1 LRHARRRWRALYCV
15 QSVIHDDER
24 VDAVQ
29 RLMKSVEPPM
39 PDASTTRRLN
49 VGCGRNI
56 IPGWINLDAAALAG
70 VDIVAD
76 LESCR
81 DRPLPIES
89 DSVDEFLLSHV
100 LEHIR
105 DSLGLM
111 QDLHRVAKAGATAV
125 IRLPYGSS
133 DDAWEDQTHIRAYFT
148 QSFGY
153 FSQPYYWRADYG
165 YRGDWQ
171 PRQIT
176 LFVDADLCGGLELPA
191 INEMLHSRR
200 NVVREMVAELVA
212 IKPAREPRRDLQEL
226 PCIDIRLA

>member
-1 LRHARRRWRALYCV
+1 MVRAGV
-15 QSVIHDDER
+15 AGGAQRPDKR
-24 VDAVQ
+24 VDTIQ
-29 RLMKSVEPPM
+29 RLVTFLELPM
-39 PDASTTRRLN
+39 PHATTTRRLN

-56 IPGWINLDAAALAG
+56 VPGWINLDAAALPG

-105 DSLGLM
+105 DSLALM

-125 IRLPYGSS
+125 VRMPYGSS
-133 DDAWEDQTHIRAYFT
+133 DDAWEDQTHVRAYFI

-171 PRQIT
+171 PRRIT
-176 LFVDADLCGGLELPA
+176 LSVDANLCGGLELPA
-191 INEMLHSRR
+191 IHEMIRSRR
-200 NVVREMVAELVA
+200 NVVGEMVAELIAV
-212 IKPAREPRRDLQEL
+212 KPAREPRRDLLEL
-226 PCIDIRLA
+226 PRVDIQLA

>member
-1 LRHARRRWRALYCV
+1 
-15 QSVIHDDER
+15 
-24 VDAVQ
+24 
-29 RLMKSVEPPM
+29 M
-39 PDASTTRRLN
+39 PDASTTKRLN

-105 DSLGLM
+105 DSLALM
-111 QDLHRVAKAGATAV
+111 QDLHRVAKAGAMAV
-125 IRLPYGSS
+125 VRLPYGSS
-133 DDAWEDQTHIRAYFT
+133 DDAWEDQTHVRAYFT

-171 PRQIT
+171 PRRIT
-176 LFVDADLCGGLELPA
+176 LFVNDNLCSRLEMPA
-191 INEMLHSRR
+191 INELIQSRR
-200 NVVREMVAELVA
+200 NIVQEMVAELEA
-212 IKPAREPRRDLQEL
+212 IKPPRDPRRELQQL
-226 PCIDIRLA
+226 PRIEIRPA

>member
-1 LRHARRRWRALYCV
+1 M

-56 IPGWINLDAAALAG
+56 IPGWINLDAAALPG

-76 LESCR
+76 LETCR

-105 DSLGLM
+105 DSLALM
-111 QDLHRVAKAGATAV
+111 QDLHRIAKAGATAV
-125 IRLPYGSS
+125 VRSPYGSS
-133 DDAWEDQTHIRAYFT
+133 DDAWEDQTHIRAYFI

-176 LFVDADLCGGLELPA
+176 LFVDANLCGGLELPA
-191 INEMLHSRR
+191 INELLHSRR

-226 PCIDIRLA
+226 PRIDIRLA